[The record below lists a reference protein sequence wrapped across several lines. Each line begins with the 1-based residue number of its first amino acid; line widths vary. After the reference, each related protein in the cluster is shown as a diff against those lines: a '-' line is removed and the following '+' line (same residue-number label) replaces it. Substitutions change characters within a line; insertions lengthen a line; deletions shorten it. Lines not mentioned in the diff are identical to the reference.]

1 MKCRLSLKY
10 EVGKAFATLC
20 FLERILH
27 LDNGS
32 GESSLISGLRV
43 TLDRHR
49 KQTSCSCSSV
59 MSGNDHSKL
68 REAPQR
74 QLSCGRLLTA
84 ASHQNR
90 FISHALDSFQTAA
103 CCSELAPVLLRTLN
117 LASHYQCIMAVFFLL
132 FFSSGLSHFGLW
144 RPS

>member
-1 MKCRLSLKY
+1 MNLAKLLPHC
-10 EVGKAFATLC
+10 GN
-20 FLERILH
+20 
-27 LDNGS
+27 NGS

-49 KQTSCSCSSV
+49 KQTSRSCSSV

-117 LASHYQCIMAVFFLL
+117 LASHYQCIMAVCFFCCFFLQGYL
-132 FFSSGLSHFGLW
+132 ILACGGPVSSPVSAN
-144 RPS
+144 